1 MESRPAPSTSTT
13 HASYESRPRESRAF
27 DDGKETFAVKGHSAQ
42 PYRRTDRPKS
52 AALWHAVSSP
62 DVRLHVSTVARRHS
76 IPWFGV
82 ALLLAGLLLGHG
94 SARAEPRVSMFTL
107 ANGMHVVVIPDHRV
121 PVVTHMVWYRAG
133 AADDPWGASGTAHLL
148 EHLMF
153 KSTEKIKSGEFSRI
167 ITRLGGRDNA
177 LTNYDTTYYF
187 ERVAKEYLPNV
198 MALEADR
205 MVNLRFVEEEV
216 HVERDV
222 VQEERR
228 ATVEADPVSLL
239 SEQMLAALYLNH
251 PYGRPAF
258 GWAHE
263 LAKLTTKDVAAFYER
278 FYAPN
283 NAILVVTGDVTADE
297 VRPLAEGSYGRSKAN
312 ARVTPRSRPQEPQ
325 PVAARRVHVEDARAQ
340 APILLRYYYVPS
352 YASARPGEAEDL
364 ELLAQITG
372 GGDTS
377 RLYRRLVA
385 EKLASTAGSNY
396 VGNGLDSGRMA
407 FLAIPLPGVPLKT
420 IEAALDAT
428 ITDVREKGVTQEELE
443 RANAALEARR
453 VFESDD
459 QMALAR
465 RYGEGLA
472 TGRSIED
479 IDALPGR
486 IRSRSPEDLRQAAAR
501 FLSPVRSVTGTLGQP
516 GATPGI
522 TATEILPSRK
532 Q

>member
-1 MESRPAPSTSTT
+1 
-13 HASYESRPRESRAF
+13 
-27 DDGKETFAVKGHSAQ
+27 
-42 PYRRTDRPKS
+42 
-52 AALWHAVSSP
+52 
-62 DVRLHVSTVARRHS
+62 VSTVARRHS
-76 IPWFGV
+76 TPWFGV

-205 MVNLRFVEEEV
+205 MVNLRFIEDEV
-216 HVERDV
+216 RIERDV
-222 VQEERR
+222 IQEERR
-228 ATVEADPVSLL
+228 ASVEADPVSLL
-239 SEQMLAALYLNH
+239 SEQMRAALYLAH
-251 PYGRPAF
+251 PYGRPAI
-258 GWAHE
+258 GWSHE
-263 LAKLTTKDVAAFYER
+263 IAKLSLQDVATFYER
-278 FYAPN
+278 FYAPS
-283 NAILVVTGDVTADE
+283 NAILVVAGDVTAEE
-297 VRPLAEGSYGRSKAN
+297 VRPLAEATYGRNKAN
-312 ARVTPRSRPQEPQ
+312 ARATPRSRPQEPR
-325 PVAARRVHVEDARAQ
+325 PVAARRVHLEDARAE
-340 APILLRYYYVPS
+340 APVLLRYYYAPS
-352 YASARPGEAEDL
+352 YPSARPGEAEDL
-364 ELLAQITG
+364 ELLAQIIG

-385 EKLASTAGSNY
+385 EKLASTAGANY

-420 IEAALDAT
+420 VEAVLDTVIA
-428 ITDVREKGVTQEELE
+428 DVRAKGVTQEELE
-443 RANAALEARR
+443 RAKAALEVRR

-459 QMALAR
+459 QVALAR

-479 IDALPGR
+479 IDALPSR
-486 IRSRSPEDLRQAAAR
+486 IQSRSPDDLRRAAAR
-501 FLSPVRSVTGTLGQP
+501 FLSPVRSVTGTLGRP
-516 GATPGI
+516 GAVSGIAATP
-522 TATEILPSRK
+522 TLKP
-532 Q
+532 